1 MLEKFAEELREA
13 RRAKGIPIYQIA
25 AKTRVDQKFLE
36 EMEKGNFSFLPE
48 IYVKAFIREYSRMV
62 DLDENIMVKKFEAA
76 KKGKAYDEK
85 GESEEEPQS
94 KKTKPEKASPPP
106 DKAAKPEFNATY
118 TSTDNADSSLA
129 SAKNRKQKMLL
140 LIAAAAV
147 ILIAVVY
154 FMFFKSSS
162 DIIVAEKPYSE
173 VKKSSKERYTEKKPG
188 KLPSDLQKTTS
199 VKIDSL
205 TLEIDASDTSWVKLL
220 LDNSK
225 TEEFTLFP
233 GSRKDIKAAKN
244 FQIVVGNAAV
254 THFILDK
261 KPVNFTGK
269 NKEVKYISLDSTG
282 LKYLSEP
289 PNFGNQ

>member
-48 IYVKAFIREYSRMV
+48 IYVKAFIREYCRMV

-85 GESEEEPQS
+85 GEPEEELQS
-94 KKTKPEKASPPP
+94 KKLKQEKATPAPEKTV
-106 DKAAKPEFNATY
+106 KPEFNATL
-118 TSTDNADSSLA
+118 TPTENTESS
-129 SAKNRKQKMLL
+129 SAAKSRNQKLIII
-140 LIAAAAV
+140 IAAAAV
-147 ILIAVVY
+147 IIFAAIY

-162 DIIVAEKPYSE
+162 DIIVAEKPYNE
-173 VKKSSKERYTEKKPG
+173 VKNNSKERYTEKKTVTS
-188 KLPSDLQKTTS
+188 PSDSLKTAG

-205 TLEIDASDTSWVKLL
+205 SLEIDVSDTSWVKLL
-220 LDNSK
+220 LDDSK

-244 FQIVVGNAAV
+244 YQIIVGNAAV

-261 KPVNFTGK
+261 KPLNFSGK
-269 NKEVKYISLDSTG
+269 KKEVKYISIDRTG